1 MSELTL
7 EVFDTDDARRI
18 ATLRVLAEH
27 LSEHHRWG
35 TGGEFRQLFASL
47 SDADGEVCG
56 GILSY
61 THGVWLD
68 IEFVWVADPLRR
80 CGHGTRL
87 LAAAE
92 EEARARGCRRVYLD
106 TGASSSAGF

>member
-18 ATLRVLAEH
+18 DTLRVLAQPVTDN
-27 LSEHHRWG
+27 HRWE

-47 SDADGEVCG
+47 SNTAGDVCG

-68 IEFVWVADPLRR
+68 IEFVWVAEPIRR
-80 CGHGTRL
+80 RGHGTRL
-87 LAAAE
+87 LAAVE
-92 EEARARGCRRVYLD
+92 EEARIRGCRRAYLD
-106 TGASSSAGF
+106 TGASLS